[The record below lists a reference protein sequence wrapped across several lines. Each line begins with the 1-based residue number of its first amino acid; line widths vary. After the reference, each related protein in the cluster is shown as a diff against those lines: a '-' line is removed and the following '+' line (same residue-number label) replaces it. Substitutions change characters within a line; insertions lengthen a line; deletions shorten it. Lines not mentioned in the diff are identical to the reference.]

1 MRVILFG
8 ASGMVGEGVLL
19 EILKHGEVTDVL
31 VIGRRLC
38 GITHKNL
45 TEILHQD
52 LFDHSSLETR
62 LQGYDAC
69 FFCLGVSSVG
79 MKEAEYTRTTY
90 DLTMQVAGTLARLNP
105 SMTFCYVSG
114 QATDGTEQGRIMW
127 ARVKGRTENHISRL
141 PFKAVY
147 HFRPGLMRPTKGQK
161 NIKPILRAV
170 AALYP
175 VVRVVFPRSVCTL
188 EELGRA
194 MLGAATAGFRKH
206 VLEVRDI
213 LELARSVPV
222 LKER

>member
-1 MRVILFG
+1 MNVILFG

-19 EILKHGEVTDVL
+19 EILEHREVTDVL
-31 VIGRRLC
+31 VIGRRPC
-38 GITHKNL
+38 GIAHEKL

-52 LFDHSSLETR
+52 LFDHSSLEPR

-127 ARVKGRTENHISRL
+127 ARVKGRTENQLSRL

-147 HFRPGLMRPTKGQK
+147 NFRPGLMRPTEGQK
-161 NIKPILRAV
+161 NIKPIMRV
-170 AALYP
+170 AGALYP
-175 VVRVVFPRSVCTL
+175 VMRVLFPRSVCTL

-194 MLGAATAGFRKH
+194 MLGAATRGHRDR

-213 LELARSVPV
+213 LELAHRP
-222 LKER
+222 

>member
-1 MRVILFG
+1 MKIILFG

-19 EILKHGEVTDVL
+19 EILNHGEVTDAL
-31 VIGRRLC
+31 VIGRRPC
-38 GITHKNL
+38 GVAHKKL

-52 LFDHSSLETR
+52 FFDYSSLETR

-69 FFCLGVSSVG
+69 FFCLGVSSIG
-79 MKEAEYTRTTY
+79 MTEAEYTRTTY
-90 DLTMQVAGTLARLNP
+90 DLTMQAATTLARLTP

-114 QATDGTEQGRIMW
+114 QGTDSSEQGRIMW
-127 ARVKGRTENHISRL
+127 ARVKGRTENHLSRL

-161 NIKPILRAV
+161 NIKPIMRA
-170 AALYP
+170 AGALYP
-175 VVRVVFPRSVCTL
+175 VMRVLFPRSVSTL

-194 MLGAATAGFRKH
+194 MLGTAIRGYRDR

-213 LELARSVPV
+213 LELSRWS
-222 LKER
+222 

>member
-31 VIGRRLC
+31 VVARRPC
-38 GITHKNL
+38 GIAHEKL

-52 LFDHSSLETR
+52 LFEHSSLEPR

-79 MKEAEYTRTTY
+79 MNEAEYTRTTY
-90 DLTMQVAGTLARLNP
+90 DLTMRVAGTLARLNP

-114 QATDGTEQGRIMW
+114 QATDGTGQGRIMW
-127 ARVKGRTENHISRL
+127 ARVKGKTENDLSRL
-141 PFKAVY
+141 PFRAVY
-147 HFRPGLMRPTKGQK
+147 HFRPGLMRPTRGQK
-161 NIKPILRAV
+161 NIKPVMRV
-170 AALYP
+170 AGALYP
-175 VVRVVFPRSVCTL
+175 VMRVLFPRSVCTL

-194 MLGAATAGFRKH
+194 MLGAATRGYRNR

-213 LELARSVPV
+213 LELARSS
-222 LKER
+222 

>member
-1 MRVILFG
+1 MNVILFG

-19 EILKHGEVTDVL
+19 EILEHDEVANVL
-31 VIGRRLC
+31 VIGRRPC
-38 GITHKNL
+38 GIVHKKL
-45 TEILHQD
+45 SEILHRD
-52 LFDHSSLETR
+52 FFNFSTLEPR

-90 DLTMQVAGTLARLNP
+90 DLTMQVAGMLARLNP

-127 ARVKGRTENHISRL
+127 ARVKGRTENHLSRL

-147 HFRPGLMRPTKGQK
+147 NFRPGLMRPTKGQK
-161 NIKPILRAV
+161 NIKPIMRV
-170 AALYP
+170 AGALYP
-175 VVRVVFPRSVCTL
+175 VMRVLFPRSVCTL

-194 MLGAATAGFRKH
+194 MLGAATTEFRTH

-213 LELARSVPV
+213 LELARSVPGG
-222 LKER
+222 KER